1 MVLGPGSISGG
12 SEKDQIQNTFWRF
25 NQQGSVMDGVLDVR
39 ERGIKSN

>member
-1 MVLGPGSISGG
+1 MVLGPGSSSGG
-12 SEKDQIQNTFWRF
+12 SEKGQIQDTFWRF